1 MLQRCT
7 NPKGGTVTAADT
19 AAHSLPAVAALMVY
33 FSTPSANV
41 GNITISDA
49 NGIAGGNLTG
59 GIVIPRNTT
68 LAFPVGP
75 ILHLEA
81 LAYQAATA
89 GDVLNY
95 LVVG

>member
-7 NPKGGTVTAADT
+7 NPVGGTVTAADT
-19 AAHSLPAVAALMVY
+19 TAHALPAVAALFVL
-33 FSTPSANV
+33 FSAPAANTGV
-41 GNITISDA
+41 ITVSDTA
-49 NGIAGGNLTG
+49 GIAGGNLTG
-59 GIVIPRNTT
+59 GVPILKGAAPIQ
-68 LAFPVGP
+68 VGP